1 MHANKCTVKDV
12 ITVVK
17 SLKSGG
23 QLGPLSNVEIWTQL
37 CVVGRVVNL
46 CEICK
51 WKYFSLSRF
60 FFISFMWIPV
70 KSKKPS
76 SALATALQSP
86 FRLLSAVVTL
96 CPTWDTFF
104 SLFSII
110 YSSVGPWYCY
120 LQYREASRFWWSV
133 DLHLLWLFS
142 LSQIKYRL

>member
-1 MHANKCTVKDV
+1 MCSQRCDHSSE
-12 ITVVK
+12 I
-17 SLKSGG
+17 S
-23 QLGPLSNVEIWTQL
+23 EIWRPIRSIVKRRDMNTAL
-37 CVVGRVVNL
+37 CCWSCGEFVWNL
-46 CEICK
+46 QMEIFLTLK
-51 WKYFSLSRF
+51 IYFS
-60 FFISFMWIPV
+60 ISFMWIPV

-104 SLFSII
+104 SLFCYLI
-110 YSSVGPWYCY
+110 YSSVGPWYY